1 MAKKKI
7 LHNGCSDF
15 NSPWMVTQWQKDFE
29 IERIQQHT
37 SYNINDCVIW
47 VEYLD
52 KTDWY
57 RLWAERGFQLIIYN
71 NWDTYEEEQSHVKD
85 NCLFLYPR
93 HYPWIH
99 ENLMYNYLGYKNQ
112 IQPADPDKFF
122 LLLMNLKRDWREQ
135 LFYATKPY
143 LEHSLYSYASKNIH
157 IAGDQP
163 VDKLN
168 WQRYFNPT
176 WYSTTNFSIVSETL
190 VEEKL
195 YVSEKSFKPLAFQ
208 HPFIIYGTPGNLKY
222 LQSLGFETFNHL
234 FDESYDNIIN
244 PHIKLTIIK
253 EILKTLY
260 AEYLNGRK
268 LFSDKISQEKI
279 QHNFHKFYDNSIV
292 DQIWKTEMITP
303 ILNFING

>member
-1 MAKKKI
+1 
-7 LHNGCSDF
+7 
-15 NSPWMVTQWQKDFE
+15 
-29 IERIQQHT
+29 
-37 SYNINDCVIW
+37 
-47 VEYLD
+47 
-52 KTDWY
+52 
-57 RLWAERGFQLIIYN
+57 
-71 NWDTYEEEQSHVKD
+71 
-85 NCLFLYPR
+85 
-93 HYPWIH
+93 
-99 ENLMYNYLGYKNQ
+99 
-112 IQPADPDKFF
+112 
-122 LLLMNLKRDWREQ
+122 
-135 LFYATKPY
+135 
-143 LEHSLYSYASKNIH
+143 
-157 IAGDQP
+157 
-163 VDKLN
+163 
-168 WQRYFNPT
+168 
-176 WYSTTNFSIVSETL
+176 VSETL